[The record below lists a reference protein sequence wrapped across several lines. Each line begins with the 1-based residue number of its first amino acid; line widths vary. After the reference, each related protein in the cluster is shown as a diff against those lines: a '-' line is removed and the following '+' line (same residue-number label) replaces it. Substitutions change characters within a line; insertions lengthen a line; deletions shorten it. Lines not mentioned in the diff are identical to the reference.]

1 MKPAWGSDHD
11 GMSMSLDVRI
21 HRPVAQD
28 HGNAQAKQG
37 ALVLA
42 DFKAVFFSGQ
52 IMLGHSKT
60 YSEPIVLY

>member
-1 MKPAWGSDHD
+1 MKPAWSSDHD

-42 DFKAVFFSGQ
+42 DFKLAAE
-52 IMLGHSKT
+52 H
-60 YSEPIVLY
+60 